1 MPKGV
6 SECPVCNGKGT
17 LTEDARGYE
26 FVTRDPK
33 TSRCLVCSGRGH
45 INGRTKLPNGQEAH
59 TILSGK
65 RLNVSRKASKQIV
78 PDVGIDLSVPADLV
92 KEVKEVESVVREQ
105 EGHWPT
111 RYIMPD
117 GSFLVRPTDPQY
129 LDVLR
134 RARQHAR
141 SRGTWSSWDELRY
154 VDALERVIDGL
165 NDMMK
170 ETNDA

>member
-6 SECPVCNGKGT
+6 IECPVCKGKGT
-17 LTEDARGYE
+17 LTEDVRGYD

-59 TILSGK
+59 AILKK
-65 RLNVSRKASKQIV
+65 RLNVSKKASKQIV

-92 KEVKEVESVVREQ
+92 EEVKEVESVVREQ
-105 EGHWPT
+105 KEYWPT
-111 RYIMPD
+111 RYLMPD

-129 LDVLR
+129 LEVLR